1 MLSDLHAECTNEPV
15 GLCQFSRNL
24 VGALPTGKAY
34 GDDGFGTN
42 ETLHDTVLEVLN
54 ETS

>member
-1 MLSDLHAECTNEPV
+1 MIGFHHAGCANA
-15 GLCQFSRNL
+15 LRSCRFSRNL

-42 ETLHDTVLEVLN
+42 GTLHDTVLEVFN
-54 ETS
+54 ETF